1 MLVFLI
7 IIIFLLAAGVAFC
20 NFYVAHSAIGKIFDS
35 VEQIPFYNVG
45 LVLGTP
51 AKRQDGEANPYFVNR
66 MDAAVELLQKKK
78 ISRLILSGG
87 VSISGENEPRDM
99 HRYMLEHGIVE
110 DLIEEDCSGWRT
122 FESIKNARDGGVTRM
137 TIITQRDH
145 AERALFIAKKMK
157 MDCVVFVANGPQ
169 NGNKF
174 KVQLHEII
182 AKVKACFDVIGIKTE

>member
-7 IIIFLLAAGVAFC
+7 IIIVLIAVVAFC
-20 NFYVAHSAIGKIFDS
+20 NFYVAHSARGKIFDS

-51 AKRQDGEANPYFVNR
+51 AKRQDGEPNQYFVNR
-66 MDAAVELLQKKK
+66 MDAAVDLLRKKK

-87 VSISGENEPRDM
+87 VSITGENEPRDM
-99 HRYMLEHGIVE
+99 HRYMLEQGIAE

-137 TIITQRDH
+137 TIITPRDH
-145 AERALFIAKKMK
+145 AEMALFIAKKMK
-157 MDCVVFVANGPQ
+157 IDCVAFVAN
-169 NGNKF
+169 
-174 KVQLHEII
+174 
-182 AKVKACFDVIGIKTE
+182 